1 MFVLGVCGG
10 SGSGKG
16 MACSLFAELGFPSI
30 DTDALYHEM
39 TSGKNAL
46 TDALAARFGS
56 DVLDEKGALI
66 RPRLAEIVFASGA
79 KDALA
84 DLNRI
89 AHHHILSEV
98 RVWLAKKKEEGV
110 PAALVDAPLLFE
122 SGFDKECDGVLCV
135 YAPKEVRIA
144 RIMERDS
151 ISREQAER
159 RIDAQA
165 SDAYLL
171 SRSGYHIC
179 NEGSVEAL
187 RARVAEIAQK
197 IKSEA

>member
-16 MACSLFAELGFPSI
+16 AACALFAELGFPSI

-39 TSGKNAL
+39 TSEKNAL
-46 TDALAARFGS
+46 TDALASRFGS

-66 RPRLAEIVFASGA
+66 RSRLAEIVFGSGA

-89 AHHHILSEV
+89 AHRHILAEV
-98 RVWLAKKKEEGV
+98 RVWLAKKREEGV

-135 YAPKEVRIA
+135 YAPREVRIA
-144 RIMERDS
+144 RIMQRDS
-151 ISREQAER
+151 ISRVQAER

-179 NEGSVEAL
+179 NDGDVAAL